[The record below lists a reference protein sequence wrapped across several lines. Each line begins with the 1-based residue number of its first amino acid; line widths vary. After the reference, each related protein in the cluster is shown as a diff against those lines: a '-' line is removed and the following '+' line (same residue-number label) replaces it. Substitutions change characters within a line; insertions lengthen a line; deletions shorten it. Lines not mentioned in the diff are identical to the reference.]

1 MGFPIIDVFLALFY
15 FAWDNKVEDVK
26 RLEIK
31 VTEATKVKI
40 LASKLEASFLR
51 ESDRWQCLSC
61 QRFPLWGAYSL
72 PLEVL
77 PFRHLCR

>member
-51 ESDRWQCLSC
+51 ESDRWQC
-61 QRFPLWGAYSL
+61 
-72 PLEVL
+72 
-77 PFRHLCR
+77 